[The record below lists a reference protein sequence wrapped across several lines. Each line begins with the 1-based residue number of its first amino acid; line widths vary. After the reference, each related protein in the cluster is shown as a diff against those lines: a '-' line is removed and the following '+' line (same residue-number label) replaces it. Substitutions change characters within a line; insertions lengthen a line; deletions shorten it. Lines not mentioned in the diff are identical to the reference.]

1 MTTAVFSSGASA
13 IVLFVLSAMI
23 GMMLRDP
30 FGDLLALSALIPF
43 ALFFLLRNSHL
54 AWVLTTLYYGVMW
67 LLVLGPGRA
76 LV

>member
-1 MTTAVFSSGASA
+1 
-13 IVLFVLSAMI
+13 MI

-54 AWVLTTLYYGVMW
+54 AWVLTKLYYGVMW